1 MQVGVVCIGNE
12 PPEISVKVLYIYIY
26 IYIRIH
32 HSIFFFNLDTYP
44 RIMTQTK

>member
-26 IYIRIH
+26 IYISEFTILY
-32 HSIFFFNLDTYP
+32 FF
-44 RIMTQTK
+44 